1 MQAEFIRK
9 HYYFL
14 EDLGIQATVKIRS
27 QDVHV
32 KAFYLPPNIFN
43 SAPLLLLTTDIPEN
57 DSLEGDASQ
66 LIKRALGLE
75 ISSMDLDAADDL
87 LATLDAAESLKD
99 LSPLKSVGLHKLSGD
114 RAGQW
119 AMTVNGPWRICF
131 RFKDGDAYD
140 VEITDYHK
148 G

>member
-1 MQAEFIRK
+1 M
-9 HYYFL
+9 
-14 EDLGIQATVKIRS
+14 IRS
-27 QDVHV
+27 W
-32 KAFYLPPNIFN
+32 ANSRSRRFYEDGKISKF
-43 SAPLLLLTTDIPEN
+43 
-57 DSLEGDASQ
+57 
-66 LIKRALGLE
+66 RGL
-75 ISSMDLDAADDL
+75 DLNAAEDL
-87 LATLDAAESLKD
+87 LAALDAAESLKD

-131 RFKDGDAYD
+131 HFKHGDAHD

>member
-1 MQAEFIRK
+1 MIKSWANSRSCRFYE
-9 HYYFL
+9 
-14 EDLGIQATVKIRS
+14 ESKISKFRS
-27 QDVHV
+27 
-32 KAFYLPPNIFN
+32 FNID
-43 SAPLLLLTTDIPEN
+43 AADELL
-57 DSLEGDASQ
+57 A
-66 LIKRALGLE
+66 A
-75 ISSMDLDAADDL
+75 LDAA
-87 LATLDAAESLKD
+87 TSLTD

-131 RFKDGDAYD
+131 RFKNGNAYD